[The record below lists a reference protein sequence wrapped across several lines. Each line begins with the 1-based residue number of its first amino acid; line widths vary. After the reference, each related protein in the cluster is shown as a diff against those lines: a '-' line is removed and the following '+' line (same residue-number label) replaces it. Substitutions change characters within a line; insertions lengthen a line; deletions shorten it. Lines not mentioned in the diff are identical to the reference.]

1 MLEKITPEGD
11 NMNDIKDIIEEV
23 KSRCDIVSTISQYI
37 ELKSSGVN
45 YKGLCPFHGEKT
57 PSFYVNESKQIYKCF
72 GCGEGGDV
80 INFVMK
86 MENLDFIDAVKVL
99 AQKYGIEI
107 NTNMDEE
114 SKKKLEK
121 IKKFQ
126 DIHTEAA
133 RFYFSNLHTKKNSGY
148 AYLRSR
154 GLDEKIIKKFGLGY
168 SLASWNSL
176 MEYLTSKG
184 YSNKE
189 LIECGLLA
197 HKKESNK
204 IYDKFRNRVMFP
216 IFDYRGNVIGFGGR
230 VLDDSLPKYLNS
242 PDTITF
248 NKRYNLYGL
257 NFSRKEIKNKTLI
270 LVEGYMD
277 LISLY
282 QYGIKNV
289 VATLGTALTKEQGML
304 IKRYADNVIISYDS
318 DEAGIKAT
326 LRAIEILSDIDI
338 NVKVLNLKDCKDPD
352 EFIRKYGVKG
362 YQEAIDESINQ
373 IIFRINNLKKQF
385 NLNKDEDKVKF
396 AKEASKI
403 IKKVKSPVEID
414 YYTKYLSDLIQISID
429 SIKREIY
436 GKSYNKTENNKY
448 KKSKYI
454 KKDEVVIEKPKI
466 ITNGEKFVEKNLI
479 KLIIED
485 KKLRDIIVLKVND
498 NDFLLDESKEILNW
512 IIKNQE
518 LDKITIDKIK
528 SLNISE
534 EYIKDI
540 ENISLSN
547 MSLNNVKGVDDII
560 KNVKKNTLNEK
571 MNRLLKE
578 QKEIEQNKNNSDT
591 KEVDGK
597 IMEIAL
603 KIVEIR
609 RMLQK
614 L

>member
-37 ELKSSGVN
+37 ELKSSGIN

-154 GLDEKIIKKFGLGY
+154 GLDNKIIKKFGLGY

-176 MEYLTSKG
+176 MDYLTSKG
-184 YSNKE
+184 YSNKD

-436 GKSYNKTENNKY
+436 GKSYNKNGNNKY
-448 KKSKYI
+448 QKSKYI

-479 KLIIED
+479 KLMIED

-540 ENISLSN
+540 ENISLNN

-578 QKEIEQNKNNSDT
+578 QKEIEKNKNNSDT